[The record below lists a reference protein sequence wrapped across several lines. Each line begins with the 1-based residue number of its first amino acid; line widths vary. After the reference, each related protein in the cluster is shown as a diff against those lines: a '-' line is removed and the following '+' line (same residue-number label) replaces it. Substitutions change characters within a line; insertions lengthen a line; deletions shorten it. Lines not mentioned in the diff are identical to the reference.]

1 MTADNLHLSQA
12 IGIAKGVS
20 PLDSFNIDYDQAI
33 DTLEHLFRRNELII
47 RSSGEGIFGLDA
59 QGYLTFMNPAAETLL
74 GYRIEEVM
82 NKQLHDLIHHSTNKG
97 TPLPREH
104 CPICKTLQDGLFR
117 HQEEDI
123 FWRKD
128 GTYFP
133 VKYNC
138 TAIIVNGQ
146 ISGVV
151 VTFQDTTERTIVE
164 NALWQRTFTLGKRV
178 KELNCLYN
186 ISNLLQEKD
195 KPLPEIIQGVL
206 NLLPTAWQQ
215 PDEICLCITLDH
227 QTFQTENYRQTNQK
241 QQVDILLDSH
251 PIGCIEVGYLKTYA
265 EFDLNSINEEKRL
278 IQAVAERLG
287 QTIARIQ
294 SEERLKQALDQTER
308 LLAQSERSE
317 RLLREVIDASPDWIF
332 VKNHDLRYVLVNKSY
347 AAALGIK
354 PEEIIGRSDNE
365 IVRLKK
371 RFNGNHYQGI
381 QRLNEAS
388 KVALQCQAIHN
399 PEIHLT
405 KLDGSVLF
413 LDTHFIPLRDAHGN
427 LYGVLGVARDVT
439 ERKEW
444 EHKLQQWNEELERRV
459 RVRTEELEAEI
470 FERKKV
476 EKTLA
481 QQAQEL
487 ARSNADLEQFA
498 YIASHDLQEP
508 LRMISSYLQ
517 LLERRYKD
525 QLDDDA
531 REFIAFAV
539 DGAIRMKSL
548 INDLLAYSRIGIH
561 PPDFKLIDSEMVLKH
576 SLAHLKLS
584 IEENQ
589 AIITYDA
596 LPQIIADEVQ
606 LEQLFRNL
614 ISNALKFRGQKPPQI
629 HIGCEE
635 RELDYLFWVKDN
647 GIGIEP
653 QFADRIFVIFQ
664 RLHTIDEYPGT
675 GIGLAISKRI
685 VERHNGRIWVE
696 SEPGKG
702 STFYFTIP
710 KFESNGLSPMRKK
723 FSL

>member
-1 MTADNLHLSQA
+1 MTTDDLHLSQT
-12 IGIAKGVS
+12 IELAKGMS
-20 PLDSFNIDYDQAI
+20 PLDAFNIDYDQAI

-59 QGYLTFMNPAAETLL
+59 QGHLTFMNPTAETLL

-82 NKQLHDLIHHSTNKG
+82 NKQFHDLIHHSTSKG
-97 TPLPREH
+97 TPFPKEN

-146 ISGVV
+146 ISGAV
-151 VTFQDTTERTIVE
+151 VTFQDTTERTLVE
-164 NALWQRTFTLGKRV
+164 NALWQRTITLGKRV

-195 KPLPEIIQGVL
+195 KPLPEILQGIL
-206 NLLPTAWQQ
+206 DLLPTAWQQ
-215 PDEICLCITLDH
+215 PDEICLCIAVDH
-227 QTFQTENYRQTNQK
+227 QTFQTENYQQTNQK
-241 QQVDILLDSH
+241 QQVNILLDGN
-251 PIGCIEVGYLKTYA
+251 PIGYIEVGYLKTYA
-265 EFDLNSINEEKRL
+265 EFDLNSFYEEKRL

-294 SEERLKQALDQTER
+294 SEERLKQALEQAER

-317 RLLREVIDASPDWIF
+317 QLLREVIDASPDWIF
-332 VKNHDLRYVLVNKSY
+332 VKNLDLRYVLVNKSY
-347 AAALGIK
+347 AAALGMK
-354 PEEIIGRSDNE
+354 SEEIIGRNENE
-365 IVRLKK
+365 IARSIKQN
-371 RFNGNHYQGI
+371 NGKPYQGF
-381 QRLNEAS
+381 QAFNEAS
-388 KVALQCQAIHN
+388 KVALQGQTIHN
-399 PEIHLT
+399 PETHLT
-405 KLDGSVLF
+405 KLDGSTLF
-413 LDTHFIPLRDAHGN
+413 LDAHFIPLCDSHGN
-427 LYGVLGVARDVT
+427 IYGVLGIARDVT

-470 FERKKV
+470 FERKKA
-476 EKTLA
+476 EKALA
-481 QQAQEL
+481 QQAQDL

-525 QLDDDA
+525 RLDDDA

-548 INDLLAYSRIGIH
+548 INDLLTYSRIGTH
-561 PPDFKLIDSEMVLKH
+561 PPDFKLVDSEMVLKR
-576 SLAHLKLS
+576 SLTHLKLS

-589 AIITYDA
+589 AIITFDS
-596 LPQIIADEVQ
+596 LPHIIADEVQ

-614 ISNALKFRGQKPPQI
+614 ISNALKFRGQDPPQI
-629 HIGCEE
+629 HIGCQRRE
-635 RELDYLFWVKDN
+635 RDDLFWVKDN

-710 KFESNGLSPMRKK
+710 KPESN
-723 FSL
+723 SL